1 MLEILPVGAVTGSV
15 VAGFLGSLTIRRTRH
30 LEGRLALLRRQLL
43 GQAAMLFVFVV
54 GVVSASRYHL
64 ELAVGAPDRAV
75 TAGQID
81 ALAEMLAERLRTDA
95 LWLGSLAMIVLSA
108 VPSVLHVL
116 RDLQTFVLHHRTDL
130 LARDQAAA
138 GTATARS

>member
-1 MLEILPVGAVTGSV
+1 
-15 VAGFLGSLTIRRTRH
+15 
-30 LEGRLALLRRQLL
+30 
-43 GQAAMLFVFVV
+43 
-54 GVVSASRYHL
+54 
-64 ELAVGAPDRAV
+64 
-75 TAGQID
+75 
-81 ALAEMLAERLRTDA
+81 
-95 LWLGSLAMIVLSA
+95 MIVLSA

>member
-1 MLEILPVGAVTGSV
+1 
-15 VAGFLGSLTIRRTRH
+15 
-30 LEGRLALLRRQLL
+30 
-43 GQAAMLFVFVV
+43 
-54 GVVSASRYHL
+54 
-64 ELAVGAPDRAV
+64 
-75 TAGQID
+75 
-81 ALAEMLAERLRTDA
+81 MLAERLRTDA
-95 LWLGSLAMIVLSA
+95 LWLGGLAMIVLSA